1 MSATT
6 HGSPA
11 QRVPAW
17 KRLGLKLKGAA
28 SDGSPAAPHPAH
40 ANQVASPQR
49 PNSSFHSNSDSNSYA
64 APPPTSLNKRKQIPS
79 ASYPTPDRGASKRI
93 RKDEPQVSSSP
104 ALRKQKSVTFTD
116 DTKRSEEPAK
126 ASAGVEKKKK
136 KAKKAK
142 TNNARTTPAEGF
154 SLVPALA
161 YLRQWKTS
169 RETWKFNK
177 NHQTLLIKYA
187 FDASSVPSS
196 DISSFY
202 AYIRD
207 LKGFVR
213 TRLCE
218 TAEEIRKKDM
228 EEGPEGFPAG
238 VEDKAG
244 KQQQYDETL
253 SRLLQQRRG
262 NGGSGSF
269 DEVDFVMRTADED
282 VQRRA
287 LKRMRAEMVVDEL
300 SDAGESSTS
309 TGASTTA
316 AESSSQETAENA
328 TEKRVKL
335 NDGSQRSIRRKRKLR
350 TADDDSSS
358 SESDSESDSDDSSS
372 SSSSSSGDSDDE
384 MDMAPVQGEVE
395 TSSSS
400 SSSSSSGSD
409 AESGSEVDT
418 DEEDSDAEESESES
432 D

>member
-1 MSATT
+1 MSATAQ
-6 HGSPA
+6 GAPA

-28 SDGSPAAPHPAH
+28 SDGSPAAPQHPAH

-49 PNSSFHSNSDSNSYA
+49 PNSYA
-64 APPPTSLNKRKQIPS
+64 APPSSLNKRKQIPS
-79 ASYPTPDRGASKRI
+79 ASYPTPDRGASKRL
-93 RKDEPQVSSSP
+93 RKDEPQVTSSP
-104 ALRKQKSVTFTD
+104 SLRKQKSVTFTD
-116 DTKRSEEPAK
+116 DTKPSEEPAK
-126 ASAGVEKKKK
+126 ASTNVASAEKKKKK
-136 KAKKAK
+136 KAKKPK
-142 TNNARTTPAEGF
+142 TGNARTTPVEGF
-154 SLVPALA
+154 SLEPALA
-161 YLRQWKTS
+161 YLRQWRTS

-187 FDASSVPSS
+187 FDPSSVPSA
-196 DISSFY
+196 DIKSFY

-213 TRLCE
+213 TRLRE
-218 TAEEIRKKDM
+218 TAEEIKKKDM
-228 EEGPEGFPAG
+228 EEGPGGFPGSA
-238 VEDKAG
+238 EDKAG
-244 KQQQYDETL
+244 KQQQYDEIL
-253 SRLLQQRRG
+253 GRLLQQQG
-262 NGGSGSF
+262 DNGSSASF
-269 DEVDFVMRTADED
+269 DEVDFVMRTADDD
-282 VQRRA
+282 VKRRV

-316 AESSSQETAENA
+316 AESSSQETGDNA

-358 SESDSESDSDDSSS
+358 SDSDSESDSDESSS